1 MKKINEYMAG
11 KKNSILLLSTGF
23 CSGGVQNY
31 SRILLEALKDVLP
44 SNLTL
49 YTGSLSKNC
58 RNRKLDVDLKG
69 IGINLAGKIF
79 IIPAISSFI
88 LRTNTKKIICTH
100 TVLTPALIV
109 TRKLLGTRYIVFAHG
124 IEVWGRIKKP
134 YLWGLRNADMIICV
148 SRFTRDK
155 LIKKHSI
162 PPSKLRILN
171 PCVDTDKF
179 KPQNKN
185 PELVKKYNLEGKKV
199 ILSVGRLSAQEQYK
213 GHDTV
218 ILSLK
223 KIIEEVPEAVYLIV
237 GDGDDRMRLEN
248 MAEELGLKEHVI
260 FAGFVPENLLVDYY
274 NLCDV
279 FVMPSKFGV
288 KDGRYMGEGFG
299 IVYIEAQSCGKP
311 VIAGRYG
318 GSSDAVLHG
327 ETGYLVHPEN
337 SNEIAERIINI
348 LKNKRLSKRMGRK
361 AREWVFANFSCKIFK
376 DRIKNTLKDFID

>member
-1 MKKINEYMAG
+1 MAG
-11 KKNSILLLSTGF
+11 RRKKSNILLLATGLE
-23 CSGGVQNY
+23 GGGLENY
-31 SRILLEALKDVLP
+31 TRNLIHALRSLMKNKRLF
-44 SNLTL
+44 
-49 YTGSLSKNC
+49 TGSLIPPKSKDI
-58 RNRKLDVDLKG
+58 KVDFGG
-69 IGINLAGKIF
+69 IGKNLISRVVFIF
-79 IIPAISSFI
+79 QSLLFI
-88 LRTNTKKIICTH
+88 LSHKISQVVCNHIAMTPTPLITKT
-100 TVLTPALIV
+100 
-109 TRKLLGTRYIVFAHG
+109 LLGTRYIVFAHG

-134 YLWGLRNADMIICV
+134 YLWGLRNSDRIICV
-148 SRFTRDK
+148 SRFTRDT

-162 PPSKLRILN
+162 PPSKLKILH

-179 KPQNKN
+179 KPGRKN
-185 PELVKKYNLEGKKV
+185 PELVKKYNLKGKRV

-223 KIIEEVPEAVYLIV
+223 EIIKDVPEAVYLIV

-337 SNEIAERIINI
+337 SNEIAERIIRI
-348 LKNKRLSKRMGRK
+348 LKNRRLSERMGRK
-361 AREWVFANFSCKIFK
+361 AREWVVANFSCKIFR
-376 DRIKNTLKDFID
+376 DRIKDTLKDFID

>member
-1 MKKINEYMAG
+1 MGNNRKKPH
-11 KKNSILLLSTGF
+11 ILLLATGLE
-23 CSGGVQNY
+23 GGGLENY
-31 SRILLEALKDVLP
+31 TRNLIHAL
-44 SNLTL
+44 
-49 YTGSLSKNC
+49 GSLMNNKSLFTGALIPPKG
-58 RNRKLDVDLKG
+58 KDIKVDFGG
-69 IGINLAGKIF
+69 IGKNLISRVVFIFQSLLFIMSHKISQVVCNH
-79 IIPAISSFI
+79 IAM
-88 LRTNTKKIICTH
+88 T
-100 TVLTPALIV
+100 TPPLIA
-109 TRKLLGTRYIVFAHG
+109 RKLLGTRYIVFAHG

-148 SRFTRDK
+148 SRFTRDL

-162 PPSKLRILN
+162 PPSKLRTLH

-179 KPQNKN
+179 KPGNKN

-237 GDGDDRMRLEN
+237 GDGDDRERLEKL
-248 MAEELGLKEHVI
+248 AEKYGLKEHVI
-260 FAGFVPENLLVDYY
+260 FAGFVPEHLLVDYY